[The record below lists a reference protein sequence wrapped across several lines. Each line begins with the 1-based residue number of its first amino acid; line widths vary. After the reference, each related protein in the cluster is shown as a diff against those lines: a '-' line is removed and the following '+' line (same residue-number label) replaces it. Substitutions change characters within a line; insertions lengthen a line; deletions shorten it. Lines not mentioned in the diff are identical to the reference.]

1 MSDML
6 RKRLERAKCA
16 LDEVNGAIG
25 RHPGALP
32 VDVEDSIRAMASY
45 GKDIDDCIDML
56 ETRKAA
62 RQFLSGLED
71 AVDPDDC
78 VPLGSTPVKYH
89 HARLTGLQAYT
100 AITWALADKITHM
113 VGQVLCTPDTAL
125 NPTAHVQLLTHFVSR
140 DRTKKTT
147 TMTHCESIRKTF
159 GWPIGLSYAI
169 RNHLVHEGAQ
179 SHGHGFFE
187 SNSPASAF
195 RVSLDG
201 WSEIQNRTEEYKVDQ
216 LCHRVGA
223 AWPTDLRVDL
233 RVTLD
238 ICERET
244 DDALGVLIVSA
255 FGLLRDYTGL
265 MFGEDQ

>member
-1 MSDML
+1 ML

-16 LDEVNGAIG
+16 LDEVNRALG
-25 RHPGALP
+25 RHPGTLP
-32 VDVEDSIRAMASY
+32 SDVEDSLRTMASY
-45 GKDIDDCIDML
+45 VKDIDDCIDML

-62 RQFLSGLED
+62 RQFLSGLES

-89 HARLTGLQAYT
+89 HARLIGLQAYM

-113 VGQVLCTPDTAL
+113 VGHVLCTPETAL
-125 NPTAHVQLLTHFVSR
+125 NPMARVQLLSHFVNR
-140 DRTKKTT
+140 DKTKKTT
-147 TMTHCESIRKTF
+147 ATTHCESIRQTF

-179 SHGHGFFE
+179 SHSHGFFE
-187 SNSPASAF
+187 SNSPASGF
-195 RVSLDG
+195 RVSPDG
-201 WSEIQNRTEEYKVDQ
+201 WSEIERRTEDNKVDQ
-216 LCHRVGA
+216 SCHRVGA
-223 AWPTDLRVDL
+223 AWPADLRVDL

-238 ICERET
+238 TCEREM

-255 FGLLRDYTGL
+255 FGLLRDYAGL
-265 MFGEDQ
+265 MLGEDR